1 MMRLLIVEDDAD
13 VADALREALRQ
24 DGYAVHWELTG
35 QGGIAYVRDH
45 APHLV
50 VLDVRLPDMSGFD
63 VCSTLRR
70 MKLRLPILM
79 LTARREEVDKVV
91 GLEVG
96 ADDYV
101 TKPFGLSELRSRIR
115 ALLRRSYGE
124 LAGGDGELSYVGD
137 LVIDR
142 TRGQVTR
149 AGQNLHL
156 TPTEFRLLLVLAQH
170 AGQVLTRAQLL
181 DMVWGWAPD
190 LESEKTVNVHVRRL
204 REKIE
209 ADPANPTL
217 ILTVP
222 GLGYRLADG

>member
-13 VADALREALRQ
+13 VAHALREALTQ
-24 DGYAVHWELTG
+24 DGYIVHWESTG
-35 QGGIAYVRDH
+35 QGGIAYARDY

-50 VLDVRLPDMSGFD
+50 VLDVRLPDVSGFD

-115 ALLRRSYGE
+115 ALLRRSYGA
-124 LAGGDGELSYVGD
+124 LAGGDGELNYVGD